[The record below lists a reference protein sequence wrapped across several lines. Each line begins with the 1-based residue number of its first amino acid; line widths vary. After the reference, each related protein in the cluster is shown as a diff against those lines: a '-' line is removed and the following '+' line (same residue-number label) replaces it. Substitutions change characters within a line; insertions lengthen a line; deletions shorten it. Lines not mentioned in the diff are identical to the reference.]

1 MPALSTMLHPE
12 PKIRHALHV
21 LALVLFAGILVAGS
35 VPGARAEV
43 GNFASG
49 IVLHSLSYA
58 FLTLLWFVGAS
69 GSPALRAAKAV
80 LAIALMGATDELV
93 QSFLPYRSGDVRDWL
108 VDASAAV
115 VASGVL
121 ALLATLSP
129 QAAPSSSTP
138 SGPAHPR

>member
-58 FLTLLWFVGAS
+58 FLALLWFVGAS

-80 LAIALMGATDELV
+80 LAIALMGATDEMV

-121 ALLATLSP
+121 AVLATLSP